1 MNLDVRTPA
10 GIMFVILGAV
20 LAIYGLLS
28 DPALY
33 QRSLG
38 INVNLGWG
46 VVMLAFGV
54 ALLLWRRLSPAPV
67 RLLVDRVDQ

>member
-20 LAIYGLLS
+20 LTIYGLVS
-28 DPALY
+28 DPSLY

-38 INVNLGWG
+38 INVNLVWG
-46 VVMLAFGV
+46 VIMAVFGV
-54 ALLLWRRLSPAPV
+54 ALLWWQRRSPAQLRAPDS
-67 RLLVDRVDQ
+67 RGEQ

>member
-20 LAIYGLLS
+20 LTIYGMLS

-46 VVMLAFGV
+46 VVMMAFGV
-54 ALLLWRRLSPAPV
+54 GLLLWRRLSPAPL
-67 RLLVDRVDQ
+67 RPLADRVDR